1 MKDLSTF
8 MKKCG
13 VVLLVLLLA
22 LLPVGCASNE
32 ILPYEVPENPDVLA
46 GGVVAKNDRYTL
58 TWDDVQKCILLEDNL
73 SGHIWSNIAYSHYAE
88 DYFDVDMNSPVFI
101 QYYDMNTGSVETL
114 KGSLTMDDGLA
125 KVEQVE
131 NGVRIWLYFTDAEIT
146 LPITFTL
153 REDSVQAT
161 VDTSLVV
168 ESGMTRLISV
178 TMAPF
183 FCSVKNTTDKNS
195 YLFVP
200 AGSGAL
206 MYTGEDVQEI
216 SRLYRGEVYGADRAG
231 TRLENNDK
239 DVEIRLPMYGVK
251 DGDNALCAIIENG
264 AEAAVIEG
272 EAGNYINGY
281 SEAYCV
287 FYVRGYDET
296 LIKGEQTGGVYYKEI
311 AIYAKEL
318 SGAEY
323 TVGYYPLE
331 GADANYGGMAKT
343 LRNYLQKNGG
353 LKGGKTQ
360 QTYRLNMLGG
370 SVLKTSFLGFPT
382 TELQEAT
389 TFAQAQAILAD
400 IIATTGKKP
409 EVMLQGFGTSGID
422 VGVVAGGLKFGSVF
436 GSAKQQK
443 ALEAYCKG
451 ENISLFTD
459 FDLVQFGSSGKGY
472 SFTFDSAKSANLQ
485 AARFFPT
492 RINMPTENGTLIE
505 VALLKRS
512 LLGELANKL
521 NKFTNDRVSGISLNS
536 LGNMVYSDYNDPQ
549 YYAQGNM
556 GKQVQEIIQLY
567 KESGHAIAFNDPNAY
582 AAVLADSIG
591 DTPLTSGNY
600 TMLNETVPVYAMVY
614 RGYVPLYSTPIN
626 LAGAYGSTLMSAV
639 AAGVAPS
646 FTVCESCDIRFVE
659 QQKMFFSGSVYANNK
674 QKIVDTVKETAAF
687 YEALGN
693 AQLVA
698 YEQVDVNVTRSLF
711 SNDIEVIVNHSD
723 EAVTVNG
730 ETIEGYDFVYRTY
743 VPTVQPETETE
754 GEQA

>member
-1 MKDLSTF
+1 MSTF
-8 MKKCG
+8 VKKCG

-32 ILPYEVPENPDVLA
+32 TLPYEVPENLEVLA
-46 GGVVAKNDRYTL
+46 SGVVAQNDRYTL
-58 TWDDVQKCILLEDNL
+58 SWDDVQKCILLEDNL
-73 SGHIWSNIAYSHYAE
+73 SGHIWSNIAYSHYVE

-101 QYYDMNTGSVETL
+101 QYYDMNTGTMETL

-146 LPITFTL
+146 MPITFTL

-168 ESGMTRLISV
+168 ESGMTRLVSV

-183 FCSVKNTTDKNS
+183 FCSVKNTTEKDS

-216 SRLYRGEVYGADRAG
+216 SRLYHGVVYGDDKAG

-251 DGDNALCAIIENG
+251 DGENALCAIIEKG
-264 AEAAVIEG
+264 AEAAIVEG

-281 SEAYCV
+281 SEAYCI

-296 LIKGEQTGGVYYKEI
+296 LIKGEQTGGIYYKEI

-318 SGAEY
+318 SGVEY

-331 GADANYGGMAKT
+331 GEDANYNGMAKT

-353 LKGGKTQ
+353 LKENDNTQ
-360 QTYRLNMLGG
+360 QAYRLNVLGG
-370 SVLKTSFLGFPT
+370 SVLKTSFLGFPS
-382 TELQEAT
+382 TELQSAT
-389 TFAQAQAILAD
+389 TFAQAQAIITDLVSL
-400 IIATTGKKP
+400 TGRKP

-422 VGVVAGGLKFGSVF
+422 VGKVAGGFKFASVF

-451 ENISLFTD
+451 ENISLYTD
-459 FDLVQFGSSGKGY
+459 FDLVRFGSSGNGY
-472 SFTFDSAKSANLQ
+472 SLTFDTAKSANKQ
-485 AARFFPT
+485 AARYFPT
-492 RINMPTENGTLIE
+492 RINMPVEDTSLIE
-505 VALLKRS
+505 IALLKRS
-512 LLGELANKL
+512 LLGEAANKL
-521 NKFTNDRVSGISLNS
+521 NKFVTNRVSGMSLNS
-536 LGNMVYSDYNDPQ
+536 LGNIVYSDYNEVE

-556 GKQVQEIIQLY
+556 GKQVQEIIQMY
-567 KESGHAIAFNDPNAY
+567 KDNGHAVTFNDPNAY
-582 AAVLADSIG
+582 AAVLADSIA
-591 DTPLTSGNY
+591 DVPLTSGNY

-614 RGYVPLYSTPIN
+614 RGYVPMYSSPIN
-626 LAGAYGSTLMSAV
+626 LAGAYSSTLLSAV
-639 AAGVAPS
+639 AAGVSPT
-646 FTVCESCDIRFVE
+646 FTVCDSCDIRFVE
-659 QQKMFFSGSVYANNK
+659 QQKMYFSGSVYANNK
-674 QKIVDTVKETAAF
+674 DRIVETVKETADF
-687 YEALGN
+687 YEAIGD

-698 YEQVDVNVTRSLF
+698 YEQLQTNVTRSLF
-711 SNDIEVIVNHSD
+711 SNDIEVIVNHSA

-730 ETIEGYDFVYRTY
+730 ETMEGHSFVYRTY
-743 VPTVQPETETE
+743 VPTVEPDTETE
-754 GEQA
+754 GEQL